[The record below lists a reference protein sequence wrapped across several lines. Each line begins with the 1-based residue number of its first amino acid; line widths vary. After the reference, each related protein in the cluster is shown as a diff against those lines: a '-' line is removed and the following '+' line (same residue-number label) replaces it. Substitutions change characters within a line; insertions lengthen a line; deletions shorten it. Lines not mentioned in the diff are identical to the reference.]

1 MFILR
6 KIHLS
11 LPSQSIPP
19 LDRSLM
25 PFGLFILG
33 RSFSELYQ
41 KSLQEKR
48 RSEPPAGE
56 AELTRPG
63 SEAGFKPATVQ
74 VLHSLSLQDGPPHSL
89 AEERTEFLR
98 SHSDGAPLPS
108 NL

>member
-1 MFILR
+1 MGVFQASFFR
-6 KIHLS
+6 NFNWNFCFV
-11 LPSQSIPP
+11 LPSVSTPN
-19 LDRSLM
+19 
-25 PFGLFILG
+25 

-63 SEAGFKPATVQ
+63 SEAGIKPATLQ
-74 VLHSLSLQDGPPHSL
+74 LLHSLSLQDRPPHSL

-98 SHSDGAPLPS
+98 SHSDGLPADP
-108 NL
+108 